1 MIAES
6 RNGRRTRTIEGSA
19 ATIAGVVSFVSRNPL
34 RYGSIHHDT
43 QFTWCTYID
52 ELHNESVGLEVVE
65 E

>member
-1 MIAES
+1 M
-6 RNGRRTRTIEGSA
+6 IEGSA

-65 E
+65 G